1 MKTGLG
7 VDIHKFA
14 KGRKLILGGVEIPY
28 QLGLKGISDADVIL
42 HSISDAILG
51 ALSLGDLGD
60 YFPPDD
66 PKNRGISSIKILK
79 KVLSFLKQGGINNLD
94 ITLITEKPR
103 LKEYKDKITS
113 NISKLLSLPKNRVN
127 LKVKSQEALIPAKKE
142 CAICL
147 SIVTIKPSLIRRGR
161 KPYK

>member
-1 MKTGLG
+1 MRTGLG
-7 VDIHKFA
+7 IDIHRFS
-14 KGRKLILGGVEIPY
+14 KGRKLILGGIEIPC
-28 QLGLKGISDADVIL
+28 QLGLKGISDADIIL
-42 HSISDAILG
+42 HSVSDAILG

-60 YFPPDD
+60 YFPPEN

-79 KVLSFLKQGGINNLD
+79 KVLSFLKQGKINNLD

-127 LKVKSQEALIPAKKE
+127 LKVKSQEALIPAKKG

-147 SIVTIKPSLIRRGR
+147 SIVTIKSSLVRRGR
-161 KPYK
+161 I